1 MHSELLSGH
10 CCCLPLKHLLG
21 LRLFIVLTQIRSSSH
36 MYYIRQ
42 VLFAYKWKREKK
54 THSHN
59 IDNNIDKN
67 NKLSRNARV
76 RGPWIWNYAV
86 VSTQRRPDIN
96 CRLHFFFS
104 FLVVSFVLFISKWW
118 FTIIALWLS
127 KCWDFSFNLKTC
139 KTFAP
144 IVSDKK
150 LVCGWLAKCVCVRVF
165 INKIFSKPHLCLF

>member
-1 MHSELLSGH
+1 MHSELLSGR
-10 CCCLPLKHLLG
+10 CCCLPLEHSLG

-42 VLFAYKWKREKK
+42 VLFAYKWKRERKK
-54 THSHN
+54 HTH
-59 IDNNIDKN
+59 NNIDKN
-67 NKLSRNARV
+67 NKLSRNSRV

-86 VSTQRRPDIN
+86 VSTQRHPDIN

-127 KCWDFSFNLKTC
+127 KCWDFSFNLKTY

-150 LVCGWLAKCVCVRVF
+150 LVCGWLAKCVCVCVE
-165 INKIFSKPHLCLF
+165 IFSKPHLCMF